1 MPVRRRSG
9 ALSVAYRAGALG
21 RRVYVVPGPV
31 TSAQST
37 GVLELLRSGHAV
49 ALGSADHITE
59 IQDQS

>member
-1 MPVRRRSG
+1 M
-9 ALSVAYRAGALG
+9 AYRAGALG